1 MAYKAEDPL
10 KCRIFFIQVLEQIKM
25 TLVIAFIGK
34 NGAVMTGDLRE
45 ITFEGEKQNR
55 EKLEKDLYNGT
66 IVTDD
71 ELAKKAREFGVGI
84 TVTDCKSKISER
96 DGILIG
102 EVSSSEGGVTKKR
115 RLYASAGNHAI
126 AEIRDSEI
134 TLTSHAKGSNLIVL
148 GNDFTKQVANKCF
161 KDNWTKKSTFQDAI
175 KILILCMETAA
186 RKTASVSKQFFLI
199 QTTSNVDVLKI
210 VEKDRNN

>member
-1 MAYKAEDPL
+1 
-10 KCRIFFIQVLEQIKM
+10 M

-45 ITFEGEKQNR
+45 ITFEGDKPDR
-55 EKLEKDLYNGT
+55 EKLEKELYSGA

-96 DGILIG
+96 NGILIG
-102 EVSSSEGGVTKKR
+102 EVSSIEGGVTKKR
-115 RLYASAGNHAI
+115 RLYASAGNYAI
-126 AEIRDSEI
+126 AELRDSEL

-148 GNDFTKQVANKCF
+148 GNEITKQVANKCF
-161 KDNWTKKSTFQDAI
+161 KDNWTKKSTFQDAV
-175 KILILCMETAA
+175 KILMLCMETAA
-186 RKTASVSKQFFLI
+186 RKTASVSQQFYLI
-199 QTTSNVDVLKI
+199 QTTSNVDVLKV
-210 VEKDRNN
+210 VEEDRQG

>member
-1 MAYKAEDPL
+1 
-10 KCRIFFIQVLEQIKM
+10 M

-34 NGAVMTGDLRE
+34 NGAVMTADLRE
-45 ITFEGEKQNR
+45 ITFEGEKPKR
-55 EKLEKDLYNGT
+55 EKLEKELYNGT

-71 ELAKKAREFGVGI
+71 ELANKAREFGVGI

-96 DGILIG
+96 DGVLIG
-102 EVSSSEGGVTKKR
+102 EVSSIEDGVTKKR
-115 RLYASAGNHAI
+115 RLYTSVGNYAI
-126 AEIRDSEI
+126 AELRDSEI

-161 KDNWTKKSTFQDAI
+161 KDNWTKKSTFQDAV

-199 QTTSNVDVLKI
+199 QTASSVDVLKI
-210 VEKDRNN
+210 VEKDRNS

>member
-1 MAYKAEDPL
+1 
-10 KCRIFFIQVLEQIKM
+10 M

-45 ITFEGEKQNR
+45 ITFEGEKPNR
-55 EKLEKDLYNGT
+55 EKLEKELYNGT

-71 ELAKKAREFGVGI
+71 ELAKKARAFGVGI

-96 DGILIG
+96 EGILIG
-102 EVSSSEGGVTKKR
+102 EVSSIEGGVTKKR
-115 RLYASAGNHAI
+115 RLYASAGNYAI
-126 AEIRDSEI
+126 AELKDSKI
-134 TLTSHAKGSNLIVL
+134 TLISHAKGSNLIIL

-175 KILILCMETAA
+175 KILMLCMETAA

>member
-1 MAYKAEDPL
+1 
-10 KCRIFFIQVLEQIKM
+10 M

-45 ITFEGEKQNR
+45 ITFEGDKPDR
-55 EKLEKDLYNGT
+55 EKLEKELYSGA
-66 IVTDD
+66 IVTDN

-84 TVTDCKSKISER
+84 TVTDCKSKVSER

-102 EVSSSEGGVTKKR
+102 EVSSVEGGVIKKR
-115 RLYASAGNHAI
+115 RLYASAGNYAI
-126 AEIRDSEI
+126 AEIRDNEI

-148 GNDFTKQVANKCF
+148 GNEFTKQVANKCF
-161 KDNWTKKSTFQDAI
+161 KDNWTKKSTFQDAV
-175 KILILCMETAA
+175 KILMLCMETAA

-199 QTTSNVDVLKI
+199 QTTSDIDILKA
-210 VEKDRNN
+210 VEEDMKGSKQEFDK

>member
-1 MAYKAEDPL
+1 
-10 KCRIFFIQVLEQIKM
+10 M

-55 EKLEKDLYNGT
+55 DKLEKELYNGT

-71 ELAKKAREFGVGI
+71 ELANKAREFGIGI

-96 DGILIG
+96 DGVLIG
-102 EVSSSEGGVTKKR
+102 EVSSIEGGVTKKR
-115 RLYASAGNHAI
+115 RLYASAGNYAI
-126 AEIRDSEI
+126 AELRNSEI

-161 KDNWTKKSTFQDAI
+161 KDNWTKKSTFQDAV
-175 KILILCMETAA
+175 KILILCIETAA

-199 QTTSNVDVLKI
+199 QTASNVDVLKI
-210 VEKDRNN
+210 VEKDRNS

>member
-1 MAYKAEDPL
+1 
-10 KCRIFFIQVLEQIKM
+10 M

-45 ITFEGEKQNR
+45 ITFEGEKPNR
-55 EKLEKDLYNGT
+55 EKLEKELYNGA

-71 ELAKKAREFGVGI
+71 ELANKAREFGVGI

-102 EVSSSEGGVTKKR
+102 EVSSIEGGVTKKR
-115 RLYASAGNHAI
+115 RLYASAGNYAI
-126 AEIRDSEI
+126 AELMDSEI

-161 KDNWTKKSTFQDAI
+161 KDNWTKKSTFQEAV

-186 RKTASVSKQFFLI
+186 RKTASVSKQFYLI
-199 QTTSNVDVLKI
+199 QTASNADVLKI

>member
-1 MAYKAEDPL
+1 
-10 KCRIFFIQVLEQIKM
+10 M

-45 ITFEGEKQNR
+45 IIFEGDKSNR
-55 EKLEKDLYNGT
+55 EKLEKELYNGT

-71 ELAKKAREFGVGI
+71 ELTKKAREFGVGI

-102 EVSSSEGGVTKKR
+102 EVSSIEGGVTKKR
-115 RLYASAGNHAI
+115 RLYASAGNYAI
-126 AEIRDSEI
+126 AELRDSEI

-175 KILILCMETAA
+175 KILMLCMETAA
-186 RKTASVSKQFFLI
+186 RKTASVSKQFYLI
-199 QTTSNVDVLKI
+199 QTISNVDVLKI
-210 VEKDRNN
+210 VEKDGQD

>member
-1 MAYKAEDPL
+1 
-10 KCRIFFIQVLEQIKM
+10 M

-45 ITFEGEKQNR
+45 ITFEGDKPER
-55 EKLEKDLYNGT
+55 EKLEKELYSGA
-66 IVTDD
+66 IVTDN

-84 TVTDCKSKISER
+84 TVTDCKSKVSER

-102 EVSSSEGGVTKKR
+102 EVSSVEGGVIKKR
-115 RLYASAGNHAI
+115 RLYASAGNYAI
-126 AEIRDSEI
+126 AEIRDNEI

-148 GNDFTKQVANKCF
+148 GNEFTKQVANKCF
-161 KDNWTKKSTFQDAI
+161 KDNWTKKSTFQDAV
-175 KILILCMETAA
+175 KILMLCMETAA

-199 QTTSNVDVLKI
+199 QTTSDIDILKA
-210 VEKDRNN
+210 VEEDMKGSKQEFDK

>member
-1 MAYKAEDPL
+1 
-10 KCRIFFIQVLEQIKM
+10 M

-45 ITFEGEKQNR
+45 ITFEGDKPDR
-55 EKLEKDLYNGT
+55 EKLEKELYSGT

-71 ELAKKAREFGVGI
+71 ELTKKAREFGVSI

-96 DGILIG
+96 NGVLIG
-102 EVSSSEGGVTKKR
+102 EVSSIEGGVTKKR
-115 RLYASAGNHAI
+115 RLYASAGNYAI
-126 AEIRDSEI
+126 AELIDTEI

-148 GNDFTKQVANKCF
+148 GNEFTKQVANKCF
-161 KDNWTKKSTFQDAI
+161 KDNWTKKSTFQDAV
-175 KILILCMETAA
+175 KILMLCMETAA
-186 RKTASVSKQFFLI
+186 RKTASVSQQFYLI

-210 VEKDRNN
+210 VEEDIIQKV

>member
-1 MAYKAEDPL
+1 
-10 KCRIFFIQVLEQIKM
+10 M

-102 EVSSSEGGVTKKR
+102 EVSSIEGGVTKKR
-115 RLYASAGNHAI
+115 RLYASSGNHAI

>member
-1 MAYKAEDPL
+1 
-10 KCRIFFIQVLEQIKM
+10 M

-55 EKLEKDLYNGT
+55 DKLEKELYNGT

-71 ELAKKAREFGVGI
+71 ELANKAREFGVGI
-84 TVTDCKSKISER
+84 TVKDCKNKISER
-96 DGILIG
+96 DGVLIG
-102 EVSSSEGGVTKKR
+102 EVSSIEDGVTKKR
-115 RLYASAGNHAI
+115 RLYTSAGNYAI
-126 AEIRDSEI
+126 SELRDSEI

-161 KDNWTKKSTFQDAI
+161 KDNWTKRSTFQDAV

-199 QTTSNVDVLKI
+199 QTASNIDVLKI
-210 VEKDRNN
+210 VEKDRNS

>member
-1 MAYKAEDPL
+1 M
-10 KCRIFFIQVLEQIKM
+10 EQIKM

-45 ITFEGEKQNR
+45 ITFEGEKPGR
-55 EKLEKDLYNGT
+55 EKLEKELYNGT

-102 EVSSSEGGVTKKR
+102 EVSSIEGGITKKR
-115 RLYASAGNHAI
+115 RLYASAGNYVI
-126 AEIRDSEI
+126 AELRDSKI

-161 KDNWTKKSTFQDAI
+161 KDNWTKKSTFQDAV
-175 KILILCMETAA
+175 KILMLCMETAA
-186 RKTASVSKQFFLI
+186 RKTASVSKQFYLI